1 MWTCLASLWRCGR
14 EDTGTKQAE
23 NFLHEEMLCLLQGSR
38 RFSFSFLRILP
49 SKAGNKTMIGASQF
63 STFIFLDLET
73 TGLQKPVEITELS
86 MIAVERKHIIESS
99 MTKTTP
105 RLLDK
110 FTTCVRP
117 TKEIGWFAS
126 SLTCLSN
133 EDLENRKVFDIELG
147 KIVRSFIMRQPQ
159 PVCLVAHNGDSFDFK
174 ILVSGLEAVGIT
186 LPESVQASDSL
197 KAFREQHKE
206 SKDGNGA
213 ATAGEGKRF
222 SCSLSNLYNTFVGG
236 EFENAHSAEGD
247 ALALLRLVV
256 HKPDIMEYLGNGAH
270 KLFYHN
276 SGEKSTS
283 QQQKVTLNEKDI
295 NQVQDEYFSQL
306 EKEGLL

>member
-1 MWTCLASLWRCGR
+1 MSL
-14 EDTGTKQAE
+14 
-23 NFLHEEMLCLLQGSR
+23 
-38 RFSFSFLRILP
+38 SFPRILP

-73 TGLQKPVEITELS
+73 TGLHKPVEITELS

-117 TKEIGWFAS
+117 AKEIGWFAS
-126 SLTCLSN
+126 SLTYLSN
-133 EDLENRKVFDIELG
+133 EDLDNRKVFDIELG
-147 KIVRSFIMRQPQ
+147 KIVQSFIMRQAQ

-174 ILVSGLEAVGIT
+174 ILVSELEAVGIT

-197 KAFREQHKE
+197 KAFRKQHKE
-206 SKDGNGA
+206 TKNNLNNDGTGA

-276 SGEKSTS
+276 SGEKSAS
-283 QQQKVTLNEKDI
+283 QQQKVTLDEKDV